1 MNIRSVDLNLLVAFD
16 ALFDERSVSR
26 AAHRMALTQPTVSGM
41 LKRLRHVF
49 GDELFVRT
57 SHGILPT
64 PRAEALA
71 TPIKEL
77 LAKAQTIIKPEEFD
91 PATSEAAIRLCG
103 TDYLQLTVLF
113 PLIARLR
120 LIAPKIRISV
130 MPGQPPGLSDLLA
143 RGEIDVSVCTKVTA
157 VPGLPARKLF
167 SDRYVCVAR
176 RSHPLDSRI
185 SLKELCAFDHV
196 LVHPTQGRFT
206 GLMDEALAEK
216 GAYRN
221 VALSVPTFSMLFD
234 ALDSSDYLAFIP
246 ARLFSGRAKW
256 LKKLSVDI
264 DPRPF
269 DVVANWHSRM
279 NGDARHK
286 WLRVQLIDSA
296 RQG

>member
-41 LKRLRHVF
+41 LRRLRHVF
-49 GDELFVRT
+49 SDELFVRT

-77 LAKAQTIIKPEEFD
+77 LARAQTIIEPEEFD
-91 PATSEAAIRLCG
+91 PATSEAAVRFCG
-103 TDYLQLTVLF
+103 TDYLQQTVLF

-120 LIAPKIRISV
+120 SIAPKIRVSV
-130 MPGQPPGLSDLLA
+130 MPGQPPGISDLLA
-143 RGEIDVSVCTKVTA
+143 RGEIDVSVCTKATA
-157 VPGLPARKLF
+157 VPSLPAQKLF

-176 RSHPLDSRI
+176 QSHPLDGKI
-185 SLKELCAFDHV
+185 SLNELRAFDHV
-196 LVHPTQGRFT
+196 LVHPTLGRFS

-216 GAYRN
+216 GAHRN
-221 VALSVPTFSMLFD
+221 VVLSVPTFSMLFD
-234 ALDSSDYLAFIP
+234 ALDSGDYLAFIP
-246 ARLFSGRAKW
+246 ERLFSGRSKR
-256 LKKLSVDI
+256 LKKLSVDV

-269 DVVANWHSRM
+269 DIVANWHPRM

-286 WLRVQLIDSA
+286 WLRGELFA
-296 RQG
+296 TTRQS

>member
-1 MNIRSVDLNLLVAFD
+1 LAFD

-26 AAHRMALTQPTVSGM
+26 AADRMALTQPTVSGM

-49 GDELFVRT
+49 DDELFVRT

-77 LAKAQTIIKPEEFD
+77 LAKAQAIIKPEEFD
-91 PATSEAAIRLCG
+91 PATSEAAIRICG
-103 TDYLQLTVLF
+103 TDYLQLTVIA

-120 LIAPKIRISV
+120 WIAPKVRVAVVPRPTS
-130 MPGQPPGLSDLLA
+130 GLSDLLA
-143 RGEIDVSVCTKVTA
+143 RGEIDVSVSTKATA
-157 VPGLPARKLF
+157 VQGLPARTLF
-167 SDRYVCVAR
+167 GDEYVCVAR
-176 RSHPLDSRI
+176 RLHPLDNEV
-185 SLKELCAFDHV
+185 SLNDLCAFDHV

-206 GLMDEALAEK
+206 GLMDEALAER
-216 GAYRN
+216 GVRRH
-221 VALSVPTFSMLFD
+221 VAVSVPTFSMLFD

-246 ARLFSGRAKW
+246 SRLFSGRADR
-256 LKKLSVDI
+256 LKRLSVDV

-286 WLRVQLIDSA
+286 WLRGQLFETA